1 MRALWPTV
9 IAPLLDTCRPAT
21 VVELCGGEGGLG
33 DLLDEAVRGYGG
45 AVLRDPAEATGVDLA
60 ILHGEPSWQGVK
72 GGLER
77 LAQAAG
83 PDPYPLTLVHGVDPP
98 TGGEEV
104 LTAVE
109 DFLEERDE
117 KLELVHV
124 PGLGGTAILVS
135 PRRLE
140 GEGSQEL
147 GRLLDGWRLS
157 PQVLGQLAAVE
168 AERLRAEARAGELS
182 AELTAAQSGL
192 ETQSSAERE
201 ALRERVAELA
211 AREAELTATL
221 ARREARL
228 AALEAGEIASGGES
242 GAAVPATS
250 LLDVPPEPVDG
261 RAVFG
266 DETVDAKALL
276 EDGKLRDPLAVAYVL
291 PGLAPGGS
299 GGSHSV
305 VQEARA
311 LAGLGARVR
320 VLVESGFVDRAR
332 ELYPE
337 AGELFGSYGSPAELE
352 AALEGFDVVVA
363 TEAPSAR
370 AVAVYARDRPDVL
383 GAYYVQD
390 YEPLFSPAG
399 GPSADAALLS
409 YRQAG
414 ELLLFA
420 KTHWIANV
428 IGAAHDLPVAKVL
441 PSLDRETFHATGR
454 SADPTRPRVLAMVR
468 PRTPRRRAAETLAAL
483 ARLKAELGDRVE
495 CLTFGCTAD
504 ELATL
509 PPAPGVEHLGLLAR
523 AEVAETLRR
532 CDLFLDLSTYQAFG
546 RTGLEAMACGAVPV
560 LPRRG
565 GVTEYAEHERNAV
578 LVDTEDEA
586 AVIAAATALLSD
598 RERLAR
604 LRAAGIETA
613 ASFSVRDAALSQYAC
628 FVASP
633 PRRWGAHERRPVQ

>member
-21 VVELCGGEGGLG
+21 VVELRGADEGLG

-45 AVLRDPAEATGVDLA
+45 AVLRDPAEAAGVDLA

-72 GGLER
+72 EGLEHLR
-77 LAQAAG
+77 RAAG
-83 PDPYPLTLVHGVDPP
+83 PDAYPLTLVHGVDAP
-98 TGGEEV
+98 TGSAEV
-104 LTAVE
+104 LAAVE
-109 DFLEERDE
+109 DFLDECRERRED
-117 KLELVHV
+117 LELVHV

-140 GEGSQEL
+140 GEGSREL

-157 PQVLGQLAAVE
+157 RQALGQLAAVE

-182 AELTAAQSGL
+182 AELAAARNGL

-201 ALRERVAELA
+201 ALRERIEELA
-211 AREAELTATL
+211 ERDAELTATL

-228 AALEAGEIASGGES
+228 AALEGGAIASGS
-242 GAAVPATS
+242 GGGATN
-250 LLDVPPEPVDG
+250 LLDVSPEPVDRRG
-261 RAVFG
+261 VFD
-266 DETVDAKALL
+266 DEAVDAEALL
-276 EDGKLRDPLAVAYVL
+276 EDGKLRDPLAIAYVL
-291 PGLAPGGS
+291 PGVAPGGS
-299 GGSHSV
+299 GGSHSI

-311 LAGLGARVR
+311 LAELGARVR
-320 VLVESGFVDRAR
+320 VLIGSESADRAR
-332 ELYPE
+332 KLYPE
-337 AGELFGSYGSPAELE
+337 AGELFGSYGSADELE

-370 AVAVYARDRPDVL
+370 AVAAYARAHPDVL

-428 IGAAHDLPVAKVL
+428 IGAAHDLPVAKVR

-454 SADPTRPRVLAMVR
+454 SSDPARPRVLAMVR
-468 PRTPRRRAAETLAAL
+468 PRTPRRRAVETLAAL
-483 ARLKAELGDRVE
+483 ARLKAELGDGVE

-504 ELATL
+504 ELAAL
-509 PPAPGVEHLGLLAR
+509 PPAPGVEHLGLLSR
-523 AEVAETLRR
+523 AEVAEALRR

-546 RTGLEAMACGAVPV
+546 RTGLEAMACGAVPL

-565 GVTEYAEHERNAV
+565 GVSEYAVDGHNAL
-578 LVDTEDEA
+578 LVDTEDEDT
-586 AVIAAATALLSD
+586 VIAAATALLSD
-598 RERLAR
+598 RKRLER

-613 ASFSVRDAALSQYAC
+613 ANFSVHDAALSQYAC
-628 FVASP
+628 FVANHS
-633 PRRWGAHERRPVQ
+633 RREESM